1 MISPKLSY
9 MLTIEKARKA
19 RTKTTSKVLNIIAD
33 EIIRNKAYE
42 VWKRDGINDEKR
54 NWYQALT
61 ELRGY

>member
-1 MISPKLSY
+1 MISPKLLY
-9 MLTIEKARKA
+9 MLMIEKVRKA
-19 RTKTTSKVLNIIAD
+19 RTKTTSKVLSIIVD
-33 EIIRNKAYE
+33 EIIRDKAYE

>member
-1 MISPKLSY
+1 
-9 MLTIEKARKA
+9 LTIEKARKA

>member
-1 MISPKLSY
+1 

-19 RTKTTSKVLNIIAD
+19 RTKSTSKALSIIAD
-33 EIIRNKAYE
+33 GLIRDKAYE